1 MVKLAEAHGVVLQ
14 MELFNSIVDHPD
26 YMADSSR
33 WGIELARALNSPS
46 FKLLYDIYHMQIMEG
61 NLVANIKENHQW
73 YGHYHVAGVPGRNE
87 PWEAQ
92 EINYPAVMAAIE
104 STGFNGYVALEYLFT
119 TNKKESMARSFTEFI
134 R

>member
-1 MVKLAEAHGVVLQ
+1 